1 MIYALKSLFRREFG
15 FYRILR
21 AKLSI
26 LFLLLLLFV
35 VRSLYVVASFPLKLI
50 VDVCLPAE
58 GRGSYKSLVEAGI
71 KKECFRKYF
80 SLFYNHFGVDP
91 CGTTWPEMMCC
102 ERRDSRAN
110 ATDVFIKDQSLSI
123 ITLSKNGEY
132 RLLVKEFNQVDWIVL
147 QK

>member
-1 MIYALKSLFRREFG
+1 MRLNHSSVGNLVSTGSYAQNYQYYFS
-15 FYRILR
+15 
-21 AKLSI
+21 SCCS
-26 LFLLLLLFV
+26 LLFV
-35 VRSLYVVASFPLKLI
+35 AFMLLRLSLLNLLWTFCFP
-50 VDVCLPAE
+50 VE

-91 CGTTWPEMMCC
+91 CRTTWPEMMCC